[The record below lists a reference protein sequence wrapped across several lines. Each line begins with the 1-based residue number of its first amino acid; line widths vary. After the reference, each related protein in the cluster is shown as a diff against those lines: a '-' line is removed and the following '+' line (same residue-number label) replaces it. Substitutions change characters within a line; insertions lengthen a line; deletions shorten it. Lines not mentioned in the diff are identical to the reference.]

1 MLPDYDNLR
10 AAFEHT
16 MADGDVDLAMRLV
29 ASLPEFVHLRIGYES
44 SGWAER
50 ALDAAGPD
58 HALFAAAVGFAARGA
73 WNRGDFERARAIA
86 LLAQGRTPGRG
97 NGRVAYPGDV
107 LADLALYEGD
117 AEAALGH
124 YDAEMA
130 RARDDGDPIRLVW
143 TLFYVAICHAA
154 LRIEDEGVIHA
165 EEAVQIADSD
175 CEPDG
180 TVDGALC
187 AGSGAEEV
195 AAGPGVDAVRRGSR
209 SRRSGTE
216 FLVARHRTDGG
227 RVHPCRSR

>member
-1 MLPDYDNLR
+1 MRPHYTELAEQAAAGMHGADERAWVLRMLPDYDNLR

-29 ASLPEFVHLRIGYES
+29 VSLPEFVHLRIGYES

-107 LADLALYEGD
+107 LADLALYEGRC
-117 AEAALGH
+117 GS
-124 YDAEMA
+124 
-130 RARDDGDPIRLVW
+130 RAGDITTLRWRAPATMDDPIRLVW
-143 TLFYVAICHAA
+143 TLVLRGNLSCGAA
-154 LRIEDEGVIHA
+154 HRRRRC
-165 EEAVQIADSD
+165 Q
-175 CEPDG
+175 P
-180 TVDGALC
+180 
-187 AGSGAEEV
+187 
-195 AAGPGVDAVRRGSR
+195 RRGGGAD
-209 SRRSGTE
+209 RRRDCATR
-216 FLVARHRTDGG
+216 RHG
-227 RVHPCRSR
+227 RWRAMRWVWC